1 MSQLIIT
8 IILVVLGAAVC
19 ACLEAAFFSVSL
31 SNAKLLKE
39 KGRRGGASL
48 VKVKEKLHHSIITL
62 VILNNGITIAGSI
75 FVGHLATE
83 LYGNA
88 IIGLVSGV
96 LTITIILLGEI
107 IPKMVGENYAKGIS
121 LFFAPFVYALTQ
133 LFTPITF
140 LLDILTKGFIKKNR
154 VVSEEELRM
163 LSQMGEA
170 EGSIEHDE
178 QVLIQRVFT
187 LNDLVAKDIMTPRMV
202 VEALPMGSTV
212 REVSVILLNK
222 PYSRY
227 PVYTES
233 LDKIVGVVSTTTLL
247 AALARDND
255 KELVSHF
262 MTSCVFVPE
271 KKRVDDLMG
280 LFLSTRNHMAIVQDE
295 YGGTTGLV
303 TFEDVLEQLV
313 GEIVDETDEVVDLR
327 KHAEDRHTAGKK

>member
-1 MSQLIIT
+1 MSELITT

-19 ACLEAAFFSVSL
+19 ACLEAAFFSVTL
-31 SNAKLLKE
+31 SNAKLLRE
-39 KGRRGGASL
+39 KGRRGGALL

-83 LYGNA
+83 MYGNDA
-88 IIGLVSGV
+88 IGLVSGV
-96 LTITIILLGEI
+96 LTVTIILLGEI
-107 IPKMVGENYAKGIS
+107 IPKMAGENYATSIA
-121 LFFAPFVYALTQ
+121 LVFAPPVYVLTKI
-133 LFTPITF
+133 FRPITF

-163 LSQMGEA
+163 LSEMGEA

-187 LNDLVAKDIMTPRMV
+187 LNDLTAKDIMTPRMV
-202 VEALPMGSTV
+202 VEALPAGATV
-212 REVSVILLNK
+212 RDVSVVLLNK

-227 PVYTES
+227 PVYSGS
-233 LDKIVGVVSTTTLL
+233 LDKIVGVASTTTLL

-255 KELVSHF
+255 RELVSNF
-262 MTSCVFVPE
+262 MTASIFVPE

-280 LFLSTRNHMAIVQDE
+280 LFLSKRNHMAIVQDE

-303 TFEDVLEQLV
+303 TFEDVIEQLV
-313 GEIVDETDEVVDLR
+313 GEIMDETDEVADLR
-327 KHAEDRHTAGKK
+327 KHAEDRHSAGK